1 METFSL
7 ALTDAQKAQLTLKA
21 EAAGIN
27 PAGGTLPETR
37 GVVLSFVLS
46 GNTVT
51 FTVVE
56 RPFFVSLGMIRSGI
70 RNMIAAAS

>member
-1 METFSL
+1 METFSIVF
-7 ALTDAQKAQLTLKA
+7 TDAQKAQLTVKA

-27 PAGGTLPETR
+27 PAGGTLPETH

-46 GNTVT
+46 GNTAI
-51 FTVVE
+51 FTVVQ
-56 RPFFVSLGMIRSGI
+56 RPFFVSLGMIKSGV